1 MRTSLL
7 LPKELV
13 DEARRTLGF
22 TSTTETVVCALREVV
37 RRGRNED
44 LKAMLGTVKFTFD
57 PTVLRKRDRNR
68 IRPLSELL
76 DDQREDRPL
85 LPPRRRRMG
94 SVPR

>member
-22 TSTTETVVCALREVV
+22 TSTTKTVVYALREVV
-37 RRGRNED
+37 RRGHND
-44 LKAMLGTVKFTFD
+44 NLKAILGTVEFTFD
-57 PTVLRKRDRNR
+57 PTVLRKRGRDRM
-68 IRPLSELL
+68 RPLSELL

-85 LPPRRRRMG
+85 LPPKRRRMG